1 MDPTKHPCNLA
12 KMCQY
17 YFQDYSFF
25 MQLMMMA
32 FINKGGIA
40 ITMAFMSESG
50 SSKIETMKV
59 GDFCVEEC
67 LFCQRLFVYFQD
79 SIMGN
84 VNL

>member
-1 MDPTKHPCNLA
+1 
-12 KMCQY
+12 
-17 YFQDYSFF
+17 
-25 MQLMMMA
+25 MQLVMMA
-32 FINKGGIA
+32 FTKKGGIA
-40 ITMAFMSESG
+40 ITMAFMSESR
-50 SSKIETMKV
+50 SFNIETMRV